1 MKDAR
6 ISRYNSKVKFSIYDF
21 ERIFP
26 MQEDDDN
33 QNLVLGILF
42 GIIALVI
49 GLVIGL
55 TVYVTGQNADAAPAA
70 VQEIAEVGEPLVKL
84 YFDSGKAEL
93 PANAAE
99 EVAKVVAKLHEES
112 GKIVLISG
120 YHDETG
126 GAAVNAEV
134 AKARAVAVKDALVGA
149 GVPADKVAMRKPAVT
164 LGGTDDAE
172 ARRVE
177 VRVQ

>member
-1 MKDAR
+1 M
-6 ISRYNSKVKFSIYDF
+6 
-21 ERIFP
+21 E
-26 MQEDDDN
+26 QDDDN

-49 GLVIGL
+49 ALVIGL
-55 TVYVTGQNADAAPAA
+55 TTYVTGQANEAQAGTAA
-70 VQEIAEVGEPLVKL
+70 VAEVPEIAEVGEPLVKL

-93 PANAAE
+93 PAAAGDD
-99 EVAKVVAKLHEES
+99 VAKVVAKLAEEPA
-112 GKIVLISG
+112 KLVLLSG

-134 AKARAVAVKDALVGA
+134 AKSRAVAVKEALIAA
-149 GVPADKVAMRKPAVT
+149 GVPADKIQMRKPAIT
-164 LGGTDDAE
+164 LGGGDDAE

>member
-1 MKDAR
+1 MEQ
-6 ISRYNSKVKFSIYDF
+6 N
-21 ERIFP
+21 
-26 MQEDDDN
+26 DDN

-42 GIIALVI
+42 GVIALVI

-55 TVYVTGQNADAAPAA
+55 TIYVTGQTAAAKPAA
-70 VQEIAEVGEPLVKL
+70 VVNAEAPEIAEVGEPLVKL
-84 YFDSGKAEL
+84 YFDSGKSAL
-93 PANAAE
+93 PANAAD
-99 EVAKVVAKLHEES
+99 EVAKVVARLKEEE

-126 GAAVNAEV
+126 GAAVNAGI
-134 AKARAVAVKDALVGA
+134 ARDRAVAVKQALVAA

-164 LGGTDDAE
+164 LGGTDAAE

-177 VRVQ
+177 LRVQ

>member
-1 MKDAR
+1 M
-6 ISRYNSKVKFSIYDF
+6 
-21 ERIFP
+21 E
-26 MQEDDDN
+26 QDDDN

-55 TVYVTGQNADAAPAA
+55 TVYVTGQNAAAKPAA
-70 VQEIAEVGEPLVKL
+70 VAAVEAPEIAEVGEPLVKL
-84 YFDSGKAEL
+84 YFESGKAEL
-93 PANAAE
+93 PANGAE
-99 EVAKVVAKLHEES
+99 EVAKVVAKLAED
-112 GKIVLISG
+112 GAKIVLISG

-134 AKARAVAVKDALVGA
+134 AKARAGAVKDALLAA
-149 GVPADKVAMRKPAVT
+149 GVPADKLAMRKPAVT
-164 LGGTDDAE
+164 LGGGEAAE

>member
-1 MKDAR
+1 
-6 ISRYNSKVKFSIYDF
+6 
-21 ERIFP
+21 

-42 GIIALVI
+42 GIIALVV

-55 TVYVTGQNADAAPAA
+55 SVYVTGQNRAPAPVAA
-70 VQEIAEVGEPLVKL
+70 VVAEEPEIAEVGEPLVKF
-84 YFDSGKAEL
+84 YFESGKAEL
-93 PANAAE
+93 PAGAAE
-99 EVAKVVAKLHEES
+99 ELAKVIAKLNEDPS
-112 GKIVLISG
+112 KLVLLSG

-134 AKARAVAVKDALVGA
+134 AKDRAVAVKDALVAA
-149 GVPADKVAMRKPAVT
+149 GLAADKVKMRKPAVT
-164 LGGTDDAE
+164 LGGADPAE

>member
-1 MKDAR
+1 
-6 ISRYNSKVKFSIYDF
+6 
-21 ERIFP
+21 

-42 GIIALVI
+42 GVIALVI

-55 TVYVTGQNADAAPAA
+55 ATYVTGQAREATMPAPAA
-70 VQEIAEVGEPLVKL
+70 EAVVVEEVVEIAEVGEPLVKL
-84 YFDSGKAEL
+84 YFESGKADL
-93 PANAAE
+93 PATSGDDI
-99 EVAKVVAKLHEES
+99 AKVIAKLHEDDS
-112 GKIVLISG
+112 KLVLISG

-126 GAAVNAEV
+126 GAAINAEV
-134 AKARAVAVKDALVGA
+134 AKARAVAVKDALIAA
-149 GVPADKVAMRKPAVT
+149 GVAAEKVKMRKPAVT
-164 LGGTDDAE
+164 LGGTDAAE

>member
-1 MKDAR
+1 
-6 ISRYNSKVKFSIYDF
+6 
-21 ERIFP
+21 

-42 GIIALVI
+42 GIIALVV

-55 TVYVTGQNADAAPAA
+55 SVYVTGQNRAPAPVAA
-70 VQEIAEVGEPLVKL
+70 VVAEEPEIAEVGEPLVKF
-84 YFDSGKAEL
+84 YFESGKAEL
-93 PANAAE
+93 PAGAPE
-99 EVAKVVAKLHEES
+99 ELAKVIAKLNEDPS
-112 GKIVLISG
+112 KLVLLSG

-134 AKARAVAVKDALVGA
+134 AKARAVAVKDALVAA
-149 GVPADKVAMRKPAVT
+149 GLAADKVKMRKPAVT
-164 LGGTDDAE
+164 LGGADPAE

>member
-1 MKDAR
+1 M
-6 ISRYNSKVKFSIYDF
+6 
-21 ERIFP
+21 E
-26 MQEDDDN
+26 QDDDN

-42 GIIALVI
+42 GVIALVI

-55 TVYVTGQNADAAPAA
+55 TVYVTGQNAAAKPAA
-70 VQEIAEVGEPLVKL
+70 VAAVEAPEIAEVGEPLVKL
-84 YFDSGKAEL
+84 YFESGKAEL
-93 PANAAE
+93 PANGAE
-99 EVAKVVAKLHEES
+99 EVVKVVAKLAED
-112 GKIVLISG
+112 GTKIVLISG

-134 AKARAVAVKDALVGA
+134 AKARAGAVKDALLAA
-149 GVPADKVAMRKPAVT
+149 GVPADKLAMRKPAVT
-164 LGGTDDAE
+164 LGGGEAAE

>member
-1 MKDAR
+1 
-6 ISRYNSKVKFSIYDF
+6 
-21 ERIFP
+21 

-42 GIIALVI
+42 GVIALVI

-55 TVYVTGQNADAAPAA
+55 ASYVTGQTREAAPAA
-70 VQEIAEVGEPLVKL
+70 AVAAVEAPEIAEVGEPLIKL
-84 YFDSGKAEL
+84 YFDSGKADL

-99 EVAKVVAKLHEES
+99 EVAKVVAKLHEEPA
-112 GKIVLISG
+112 KLVLISG

-126 GAAVNAEV
+126 GAAINAEV
-134 AKARAVAVKDALVGA
+134 AKARAVAVKDALIAA
-149 GVPADKVAMRKPAVT
+149 GVPVDKVAMRKPAVT
-164 LGGTDDAE
+164 LGGTDAAE

>member
-1 MKDAR
+1 
-6 ISRYNSKVKFSIYDF
+6 
-21 ERIFP
+21 

-42 GIIALVI
+42 GVIALVI

-55 TVYVTGQNADAAPAA
+55 ASYVTGQTREAAPAA
-70 VQEIAEVGEPLVKL
+70 VAAVEAPEIAEVGEPLIKL
-84 YFDSGKAEL
+84 YFDSGKADL

-99 EVAKVVAKLHEES
+99 EVAKVVAKLQEEPA
-112 GKIVLISG
+112 KLVLISG

-134 AKARAVAVKDALVGA
+134 AKARALAVKDVLIAA
-149 GVPADKVAMRKPAVT
+149 GIPADKVNLRKPAIT
-164 LGGTDDAE
+164 LGGGDAAE

>member
-1 MKDAR
+1 MT
-6 ISRYNSKVKFSIYDF
+6 
-21 ERIFP
+21 
-26 MQEDDDN
+26 QDDDN

-42 GIIALVI
+42 GVIALVI

-55 TVYVTGQNADAAPAA
+55 TTYVTGQTETAKPTVVAEEP
-70 VQEIAEVGEPLVKL
+70 EIAEVGEPLVKL

-99 EVAKVVAKLHEES
+99 ELAKVVAKLHEEPA
-112 GKIVLISG
+112 KLVLISG

-134 AKARAVAVKDALVGA
+134 SKARALAVKDALATA
-149 GVPADKVAMRKPAVT
+149 GVAADKLKLRKPAIT
-164 LGGTDDAE
+164 LGGADEAE

>member
-1 MKDAR
+1 
-6 ISRYNSKVKFSIYDF
+6 
-21 ERIFP
+21 

-42 GIIALVI
+42 GIIALVV

-55 TVYVTGQNADAAPAA
+55 SVYVTGQNRAPAPVAA
-70 VQEIAEVGEPLVKL
+70 VVAEEPEIAEVGEPLVKF
-84 YFDSGKAEL
+84 YFESGKAEL
-93 PANAAE
+93 PAGAAE
-99 EVAKVVAKLHEES
+99 ELAKVIAKLNEDPS
-112 GKIVLISG
+112 KLVLLSG

-134 AKARAVAVKDALVGA
+134 AKDRAVAVKDALVAA
-149 GVPADKVAMRKPAVT
+149 GLAADKVKMRKPAVT
-164 LGGTDDAE
+164 LGGADPAE

-177 VRVQ
+177 VRVK

>member
-1 MKDAR
+1 
-6 ISRYNSKVKFSIYDF
+6 
-21 ERIFP
+21 

-55 TVYVTGQNADAAPAA
+55 ASYVTGQTREAAPAA
-70 VQEIAEVGEPLVKL
+70 VAAVEAPEIAEVGEPLIKL

-99 EVAKVVAKLHEES
+99 EVAKVVAKLQEEPA
-112 GKIVLISG
+112 KLVLISG

-134 AKARAVAVKDALVGA
+134 AKARALAVKDALIGA
-149 GVPADKVAMRKPAVT
+149 GIPADKVNLRKPAIT
-164 LGGTDDAE
+164 LGGGDAAE

>member
-1 MKDAR
+1 
-6 ISRYNSKVKFSIYDF
+6 
-21 ERIFP
+21 

-42 GIIALVI
+42 GIIALVV

-55 TVYVTGQNADAAPAA
+55 SVYVTGQNRAPAPVAA
-70 VQEIAEVGEPLVKL
+70 VVAAVVAEEPEIAEVGEPLVKF
-84 YFDSGKAEL
+84 YFESGKAEL
-93 PANAAE
+93 PAGAQE
-99 EVAKVVAKLHEES
+99 ELAKVIAKLNEDPS
-112 GKIVLISG
+112 KLVLLSG

-134 AKARAVAVKDALVGA
+134 AKARAVAVKDALVAA
-149 GVPADKVAMRKPAVT
+149 GLAADKVKMRKPAVT
-164 LGGTDDAE
+164 LGGTDPAE

>member
-1 MKDAR
+1 M
-6 ISRYNSKVKFSIYDF
+6 
-21 ERIFP
+21 E
-26 MQEDDDN
+26 QDDDN

-42 GIIALVI
+42 GVIALVI

-55 TVYVTGQNADAAPAA
+55 TVYVTGQNAAAKPAA
-70 VQEIAEVGEPLVKL
+70 VAAVEAPEIAEVGEPLVKL
-84 YFDSGKAEL
+84 YFESGKAEL
-93 PANAAE
+93 PANGAE
-99 EVAKVVAKLHEES
+99 EVAKVVAKLAED
-112 GKIVLISG
+112 GAKIVLISG

-134 AKARAVAVKDALVGA
+134 AKDRAVAVKDALVAA
-149 GVPADKVAMRKPAVT
+149 GLAADKVKMRKPAVT
-164 LGGTDDAE
+164 LGGADPAE

>member
-1 MKDAR
+1 
-6 ISRYNSKVKFSIYDF
+6 
-21 ERIFP
+21 

-42 GIIALVI
+42 GIIALVA

-55 TVYVTGQNADAAPAA
+55 SVYVTGQNRAPAPVAA
-70 VQEIAEVGEPLVKL
+70 VVAEEPEIAEVGEPLVKF
-84 YFDSGKAEL
+84 YFESGKAEL
-93 PANAAE
+93 PAGAPE
-99 EVAKVVAKLHEES
+99 ELAKVIAKLNEDPS
-112 GKIVLISG
+112 KLVLLSG

-134 AKARAVAVKDALVGA
+134 AKARAVAVKDALVAA
-149 GVPADKVAMRKPAVT
+149 GLAADKVKMRKPAIT
-164 LGGTDDAE
+164 LGGADAAE

>member
-1 MKDAR
+1 
-6 ISRYNSKVKFSIYDF
+6 
-21 ERIFP
+21 

-42 GIIALVI
+42 GIIALVV

-55 TVYVTGQNADAAPAA
+55 SVYVTGQNRAPAPVAA
-70 VQEIAEVGEPLVKL
+70 VVAEEPEIAEVGEPLVKF
-84 YFDSGKAEL
+84 YFESGKAEL
-93 PANAAE
+93 PAGAE
-99 EVAKVVAKLHEES
+99 DELAKVVAKLAEDPS
-112 GKIVLISG
+112 RLVLLSG

-134 AKARAVAVKDALVGA
+134 AKARAVAVKDALIAA
-149 GVPADKVAMRKPAVT
+149 GLAADKVKMRKPAVT
-164 LGGTDDAE
+164 LGGTDPAE

>member
-1 MKDAR
+1 
-6 ISRYNSKVKFSIYDF
+6 
-21 ERIFP
+21 

-42 GIIALVI
+42 GIIALVV

-55 TVYVTGQNADAAPAA
+55 SVYVTGQNRAPAPVAA
-70 VQEIAEVGEPLVKL
+70 VVAEEPEIAEVGEPLVKF
-84 YFDSGKAEL
+84 YFESGKAEL
-93 PANAAE
+93 PAGAPDE
-99 EVAKVVAKLHEES
+99 LAKVIAKLNEDPS
-112 GKIVLISG
+112 KLVLLSG

-134 AKARAVAVKDALVGA
+134 AKDRAVAVKDALVAA
-149 GVPADKVAMRKPAVT
+149 GLAADKVKMRKPAIT
-164 LGGTDDAE
+164 LGGADAAE

>member
-1 MKDAR
+1 M
-6 ISRYNSKVKFSIYDF
+6 
-21 ERIFP
+21 E
-26 MQEDDDN
+26 QDDDN

-55 TVYVTGQNADAAPAA
+55 TVYVTGQNTAAKPAA
-70 VQEIAEVGEPLVKL
+70 VAAVEAPEIAEVGEPLVKL
-84 YFDSGKAEL
+84 YFESGKAEL
-93 PANAAE
+93 PANGAE
-99 EVAKVVAKLHEES
+99 EVAKVVAKLAED
-112 GKIVLISG
+112 GTKIVLISG

-134 AKARAVAVKDALVGA
+134 AKARAGAVKDALLAA
-149 GVPADKVAMRKPAVT
+149 GVPADKIAMRKPAVT
-164 LGGTDDAE
+164 LGGGDAAE

>member
-1 MKDAR
+1 
-6 ISRYNSKVKFSIYDF
+6 
-21 ERIFP
+21 
-26 MQEDDDN
+26 MQQDDDN

-55 TVYVTGQNADAAPAA
+55 GVYVTGQNRAPAPVA
-70 VQEIAEVGEPLVKL
+70 AGVAEEPEIAEVGEALVKF
-84 YFDSGKAEL
+84 YFESGKAEL
-93 PANAAE
+93 PAGAE
-99 EVAKVVAKLHEES
+99 GELAKVVAKLAEDPS
-112 GKIVLISG
+112 RLVLLSG

-134 AKARAVAVKDALVGA
+134 AKARAVAVKDALIAA
-149 GVPADKVAMRKPAVT
+149 GLAADKVKMRKPAVT
-164 LGGTDDAE
+164 LGGTDPAE

>member
-1 MKDAR
+1 
-6 ISRYNSKVKFSIYDF
+6 
-21 ERIFP
+21 

-42 GIIALVI
+42 GIIALVV

-55 TVYVTGQNADAAPAA
+55 SVYVTGQNRATAPVAA
-70 VQEIAEVGEPLVKL
+70 VLAEEPEIAEVGEPLVKF
-84 YFDSGKAEL
+84 YFESGKAEL
-93 PANAAE
+93 PAGAPE
-99 EVAKVVAKLHEES
+99 ELAKVVAKLNEDPS
-112 GKIVLISG
+112 KLVLLSG

-134 AKARAVAVKDALVGA
+134 AKDRAVAVKDALVAA
-149 GVPADKVAMRKPAVT
+149 GLAADKVKMRKPAVT
-164 LGGTDDAE
+164 LGGTDAAE

>member
-1 MKDAR
+1 
-6 ISRYNSKVKFSIYDF
+6 
-21 ERIFP
+21 

-42 GIIALVI
+42 GIIALVV

-55 TVYVTGQNADAAPAA
+55 SVYVTGQNRAPAPVAA
-70 VQEIAEVGEPLVKL
+70 VVAEEEPEIAEVGEALVKF
-84 YFDSGKAEL
+84 YFESGKAEL
-93 PANAAE
+93 PAGAPE
-99 EVAKVVAKLHEES
+99 ELAKVIAKLNEDS
-112 GKIVLISG
+112 SKLVLLSG

-134 AKARAVAVKDALVGA
+134 AKARAVAVKDALVAA
-149 GVPADKVAMRKPAVT
+149 GLAADKVKMRKPAIT
-164 LGGTDDAE
+164 LGGADAAE

>member
-1 MKDAR
+1 
-6 ISRYNSKVKFSIYDF
+6 
-21 ERIFP
+21 

-42 GIIALVI
+42 GIIALVV

-55 TVYVTGQNADAAPAA
+55 SVYVTGQNRAPAPVAA
-70 VQEIAEVGEPLVKL
+70 VVAEEEPEIAEVGEALVKF
-84 YFDSGKAEL
+84 YFESGKAEL
-93 PANAAE
+93 PAGAPDE
-99 EVAKVVAKLHEES
+99 IAKVIAKLNEDPS
-112 GKIVLISG
+112 KLVLLSG

-134 AKARAVAVKDALVGA
+134 AKARAVAVKDALVAA
-149 GVPADKVAMRKPAVT
+149 GLAADKVKMRKPAIT
-164 LGGTDDAE
+164 LGGADAAE

>member
-1 MKDAR
+1 
-6 ISRYNSKVKFSIYDF
+6 
-21 ERIFP
+21 
-26 MQEDDDN
+26 MQQDDDN

-55 TVYVTGQNADAAPAA
+55 GVYVTGQNRAPAPVAA
-70 VQEIAEVGEPLVKL
+70 VVAEEPEIAEVGEALVKF
-84 YFDSGKAEL
+84 YFESGKAEL
-93 PANAAE
+93 PAGAE
-99 EVAKVVAKLHEES
+99 DELAKVVAKLAEDPS
-112 GKIVLISG
+112 RLVLLSG

-134 AKARAVAVKDALVGA
+134 AKARAVAVKDALIAA
-149 GVPADKVAMRKPAVT
+149 GLAADKVKMRKPAVT
-164 LGGTDDAE
+164 LGGTDAAE

>member
-1 MKDAR
+1 M
-6 ISRYNSKVKFSIYDF
+6 
-21 ERIFP
+21 E
-26 MQEDDDN
+26 QDDDN

-42 GIIALVI
+42 GVIALVI

-55 TVYVTGQNADAAPAA
+55 TVYVTGQNAAAKPAA
-70 VQEIAEVGEPLVKL
+70 VAAVEGPEIAEVGEPLVKL
-84 YFDSGKAEL
+84 YFESGKAEL
-93 PANAAE
+93 PANGAE
-99 EVAKVVAKLHEES
+99 EVAKVVAKLAED
-112 GKIVLISG
+112 GTKIVLISG

-134 AKARAVAVKDALVGA
+134 AKARAGAVKDALLAA
-149 GVPADKVAMRKPAVT
+149 GVPADKLAMRKPAVT
-164 LGGTDDAE
+164 LGGGDAAE

>member
-1 MKDAR
+1 
-6 ISRYNSKVKFSIYDF
+6 
-21 ERIFP
+21 

-42 GIIALVI
+42 GIIALVV

-55 TVYVTGQNADAAPAA
+55 SVYVTGQNRAPAPVAA
-70 VQEIAEVGEPLVKL
+70 VMAEEPEIAEVGEPLVKF
-84 YFDSGKAEL
+84 YFESGKAEL
-93 PANAAE
+93 PAGAPE
-99 EVAKVVAKLHEES
+99 ELAKVIAKLNEDPS
-112 GKIVLISG
+112 KLVLLSG

-134 AKARAVAVKDALVGA
+134 AKDRAVAVKDALIAA
-149 GVPADKVAMRKPAVT
+149 GLAADKVKMRKPAVT
-164 LGGTDDAE
+164 LGGADPAE

>member
-1 MKDAR
+1 
-6 ISRYNSKVKFSIYDF
+6 
-21 ERIFP
+21 

-55 TVYVTGQNADAAPAA
+55 TSYVTGQTREAAPAA
-70 VQEIAEVGEPLVKL
+70 VAAVEAPEIAEVGEPLIKL
-84 YFDSGKAEL
+84 YFDSGKADL
-93 PANAAE
+93 PANAAD
-99 EVAKVVAKLHEES
+99 EVAKVVAKLQEDAT
-112 GKIVLISG
+112 KIVLISG

-134 AKARAVAVKDALVGA
+134 AKARALAVKDALIAA
-149 GVPADKVAMRKPAVT
+149 GIPADKVNLRKPAIT
-164 LGGTDDAE
+164 LGGGEAAE

>member
-1 MKDAR
+1 
-6 ISRYNSKVKFSIYDF
+6 
-21 ERIFP
+21 

-42 GIIALVI
+42 GIIALVV

-55 TVYVTGQNADAAPAA
+55 SVYVTGQNRAPAPVAA
-70 VQEIAEVGEPLVKL
+70 VVAEEPEIAEVGEPLVKF
-84 YFDSGKAEL
+84 YFESGKAEL
-93 PANAAE
+93 PAGAPE
-99 EVAKVVAKLHEES
+99 ELAKVIAKLNEDPS
-112 GKIVLISG
+112 KLVLLSG

-134 AKARAVAVKDALVGA
+134 AKARAVAVKDALVAA
-149 GVPADKVAMRKPAVT
+149 GLAADKVKMRKPAIT
-164 LGGTDDAE
+164 LGGADAAE